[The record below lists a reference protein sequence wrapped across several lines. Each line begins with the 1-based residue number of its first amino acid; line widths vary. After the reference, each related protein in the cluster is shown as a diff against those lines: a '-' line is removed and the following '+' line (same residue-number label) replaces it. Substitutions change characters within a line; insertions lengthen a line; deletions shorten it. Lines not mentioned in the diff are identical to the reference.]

1 MVSRFVVSL
10 FFADLFNCVKEV
22 KLARREIAMEEEDSF
37 VDQFEIDV
45 PLSRGM
51 ESN

>member
-10 FFADLFNCVKEV
+10 FCANLFNRVKEV
-22 KLARREIAMEEEDSF
+22 KLARREIAMEEKDSF
-37 VDQFEIDV
+37 VDQFEIDI
-45 PLSRGM
+45 PLGRGM